1 MSSKIKWILAAVMAL
16 SVVIIAQ
23 ATAINNYYLPVI
35 YVGPTITPTPTPT
48 QDTECIVQVFP
59 VSKLKVCFT
68 DIVYKP
74 PTSSLDEWVTIK
86 NLGSSAVDMEGW
98 RITSEYSTDFK
109 YDFPKFTLNSGQTVK
124 VWTKSGNNSSSELFM
139 SPPAG
144 ALKEQGFWKDNADC
158 GYLKD
163 DTSPRRTIN
172 SFCYTAT
179 RFFAP
184 AEE

>member
-1 MSSKIKWILAAVMAL
+1 MSSKIKWILAALMAL

-23 ATAINNYYLPVI
+23 ATAINNYYYPVI

-48 QDTECIVQVFP
+48 EKPTECINQVFP

-74 PTSSLDEWVTIK
+74 TTSQLDEWVTIK
-86 NLGSSAVDMEGW
+86 NLGNSDVEMEGW
-98 RITSEYSTDFK
+98 RIASDSSTDFK
-109 YDFPKFTLNSGQTVK
+109 YDFPEFTLKTDQTVK
-124 VWTKSGNNSSSELFM
+124 VWTKIGTNSSSQLYM
-139 SPPAG
+139 NRNV
-144 ALKEQGFWKDNADC
+144 QFWKDNGDC

-163 DTSPRRTIN
+163 DTGKKIN
-172 SFCYTAT
+172 AFCYSAT

-184 AEE
+184 IEE